1 MIVFATVLL
10 PSLAQAQG
18 LADLVNPDDIM
29 LRKPAQP
36 AADQAAQKAAAAQAA
51 AEALAAERKARAEAE
66 AKAAAEA
73 KARAEAEAKAAAEL
87 KARAEAEARAAAE
100 SKAREEAAAT
110 QRQAQDEA
118 AELKRLQ
125 AQIAAEKKARE
136 EAAARAAAAE
146 RAVVAAQKAQA
157 EAEAARVQAEQR
169 VQSEQAARAEA
180 EAKAAVDRQAAD
192 AAIEQAQAAARE
204 KAEAEKAKL
213 AAEKKA
219 ERLANPDPDERPVVK
234 EPKAKLEAPVTDD
247 AAAEQT
253 PAAEPATKQTVKTKK
268 QLTGRPAVI
277 TADRTDYDR
286 KEGVILFDRNV
297 HLDDEQY
304 QMHADRVFVFLS
316 GTNDLKRIV
325 ALGSVSITN
334 EAKTAA
340 CAKAV
345 YSREQQRI
353 VMYAENDQQPA
364 WLRDAGSKEGD
375 ESEVAGRRITYWLD
389 SGLFSVEGPVVR
401 FHGMKGADSPKDLFN
416 PTRAHKEKA
425 VKAEDEGK

>member
-51 AEALAAERKARAEAE
+51 AEAQARAAAEALAAERKARAEAE
-66 AKAAAEA
+66 AKARAEAEA
-73 KARAEAEAKAAAEL
+73 KARAEVEAKAAAEL
-87 KARAEAEARAAAE
+87 
-100 SKAREEAAAT
+100 KAREEAAAT

-157 EAEAARVQAEQR
+157 EAEAARVQAERR

-253 PAAEPATKQTVKTKK
+253 PAAAEPATKQTVKTKK